1 MDEHDR
7 GVALCRLWQVQ
18 INMAVAF
25 WRDGFD
31 G

>member
-7 GVALCRLWQVQ
+7 GAALCRLWQVQ
-18 INMAVAF
+18 INMAAAF
-25 WRDGFD
+25 RRDGFD